1 MNRIISYTFFLL
13 SVMTGGFAKIYAN
26 TEAPENTIVSTSDF
40 SNTIIIVLQV
50 LALFVVVGGFLCIK
64 IYIRNKVKNLR
75 EELEEMH
82 CKTTPQ
88 INIPNKVNNDA
99 LKSDLLKTKEELREA
114 NELNNKLEQENSDLN
129 KQISDLKSETKNLE
143 CKLEETKKLESCSDL
158 NNAIVQNEPVNASNN
173 QEDEYFDREDL
184 DRYYIETPSE
194 EKLIFQSKLSK
205 EFVARDHSYEVVID
219 RNKPNYAKFRIF
231 KDANFRRMIE
241 QPNRFITPACEC
253 GDTSFESHNGFEMIE
268 AGTLELNGE
277 EWKLVEKAKIKLI

>member
-1 MNRIISYTFFLL
+1 
-13 SVMTGGFAKIYAN
+13 MTGGFAKIYAN
-26 TEAPENTIVSTSDF
+26 TPEAKEIIVSTSDF
-40 SNTIIIVLQV
+40 SNTILIVL
-50 LALFVVVGGFLCIK
+50 LILCLIVVVAGFLHIK
-64 IYIRNKVKNLR
+64 LYIRRNVKRIQDRLGEFLQN
-75 EELEEMH
+75 
-82 CKTTPQ
+82 T
-88 INIPNKVNNDA
+88 NDD
-99 LKSDLLKTKEELREA
+99 LKSELLKAKEELREA
-114 NELNNKLEQENSDLN
+114 NELNNKLEQERADL
-129 KQISDLKSETKNLE
+129 KEQISALRSNNNSLK

-158 NNAIVQNEPVNASNN
+158 NNAIVQNEPVNAYSN
-173 QEDEYFDREDL
+173 QIDEYFDRVDL

-219 RNKPNYAKFRIF
+219 RNKPNYARFRIF
-231 KDANFRRMIE
+231 KDTNFRRMIE